1 MNMTLSKVNTNYIKA
16 TENTAHDFYVVKLR
30 SGWYAFATLK
40 GVHPANPEGRTMGG
54 FTTKMAAVAACKYW
68 SVWMK

>member
-1 MNMTLSKVNTNYIKA
+1 
-16 TENTAHDFYVVKLR
+16 VVKLR

-68 SVWMK
+68 STWMK

>member
-1 MNMTLSKVNTNYIKA
+1 MTNTNYIKV
-16 TENTAHDFYVVKLR
+16 TENTAHDFYVVKLH

-54 FTTKMAAVAACKYW
+54 FTTKKAAVAACKSW
-68 SVWMK
+68 SIWMK